1 MYKLY
6 AFFDLEQ
13 LNNETLMRW
22 IRCLPPERQD
32 KALRYRRE
40 IDRKLSVVS
49 YLLLIY
55 GLYQQFHLLRPAIA
69 YTPKGKPYLPDHP
82 DIHFN
87 ISHCPG
93 GCVCAVSDQP
103 IGVDIQDIRSFS
115 QAVANHCCSDGEL
128 ALLQQSEDPEDCFA
142 RMWAMK
148 ESYVKMTGEGITQIR
163 PNIDTTG
170 ACGGIHTEKVNNCYL
185 AVSEVSS
192 FGEDVP
198 SS

>member
-13 LNNETLMRW
+13 LDSKTLEKCMLF
-22 IRCLPPERQD
+22 LPEERKA

-55 GLYQQFHLLRPAIA
+55 ALYREFGVSAFSLA
-69 YTPKGKPYLPDHP
+69 YTDKGKPYLPDHL

-87 ISHCPG
+87 ISHCPL
-93 GCVCAVSDQP
+93 GCVCAISDKSV
-103 IGVDIQDIRSFS
+103 GVDIQDIRPFS
-115 QAVANHCCSDGEL
+115 QDIANRCCSAEEL
-128 ALLQQSEDPEDCFA
+128 LLLKQSADPAVYFT

-148 ESYVKMTGEGITQIR
+148 ESYLKMTGEGIAQSLPT
-163 PNIDTTG
+163 IDTTG
-170 ACGGIHTEKVNNCYL
+170 AYSAIHTTFTNNCYI
-185 AVSEVSS
+185 AVSSAHFFREESK
-192 FGEDVP
+192 
-198 SS
+198 